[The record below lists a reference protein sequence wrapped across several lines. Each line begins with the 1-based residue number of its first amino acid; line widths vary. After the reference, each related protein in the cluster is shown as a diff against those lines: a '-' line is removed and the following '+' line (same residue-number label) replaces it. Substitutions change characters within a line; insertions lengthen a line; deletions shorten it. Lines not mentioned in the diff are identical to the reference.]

1 MAGGK
6 ETPRQ
11 KMIGMMYLVLTA
23 LLALQVTSAILEKFV
38 LLNNSLETST
48 GSSNRVNQ
56 ETVEKIKQAVSKSG
70 NRPADVAV
78 MAQADQV
85 RKTSSELVAEIDRLK
100 QQITVEAGGGTDEQG
115 NIKNLSEEEKVAQ
128 IMIKGESR
136 NGEAYKLQKTLNA
149 YTESMSKIGNAKYGS
164 MALDGKDDPIA
175 SRSKDQKGKD
185 FANLNFAQTPVPA
198 ALAVLSQKQSDVRR
212 VEGEVLD
219 YLATKVG
226 AQDVKFDKIMAM
238 LSMESKVVVA
248 GTKFKGEMFLAA
260 SSSGIQPRMS
270 LNGGPVR
277 MDNGKGIIEF
287 TAQGGGNY
295 DKQGLSRRVLSGSIS
310 YNAPDGTVKTVP
322 MQAEY
327 FVAKPSYQ
335 VETGTMPPLYL
346 GCANK
351 LSIQSPQLGALW
363 NPSFPA
369 EGATVI
375 QSGERGKITVVPNS
389 QRVRLSVVNA
399 GTTLGS
405 EDFKVNRVPRPTI
418 VYYVGGNRVTD
429 PRGVPANAAR
439 SLRVDAEPDPS
450 FAAYS
455 PQDANFRVTGVTVNL
470 ARGTKRVVGPISL
483 GAGGGSLGAMAAEM
497 QPGDRITIQLDG
509 VQRRNF
515 RGEISDVPMGTQLQ
529 VISLY

>member
-38 LLNNSLETST
+38 LLNNSLESST

-78 MAQADQV
+78 MSQADEV
-85 RKTSSELVAEIDRLK
+85 RKASSQLISDIDALK
-100 QQITVEAGGGTDEQG
+100 QRIIADAGGGTDEQG

-128 IMIKGESR
+128 IMINGEGR
-136 NGEAYKLQKTLNA
+136 KGEAYKLQSSLNG
-149 YTESMSKIGNAKYGS
+149 YTESMSKIGNAKYAS
-164 MALDGKDDPIA
+164 MALDAKDDPTA
-175 SRSKDQKGKD
+175 SRSKDQQGKD

-277 MDNGKGIIEF
+277 MDNGKGMIEF
-287 TAQGGGNY
+287 TAQGGGAY
-295 DKQGLSRRVLSGSIS
+295 DKAGLSRRVLSGSIS

-346 GCANK
+346 GCENK

-369 EGATVI
+369 EGASVI
-375 QSGERGKITVVPNS
+375 QSGERGKITVVPNAA
-389 QRVRLSVVNA
+389 RVRLSVVNA
-399 GTTLGS
+399 GSTLGS
-405 EDFKVNRVPRPTI
+405 EDFRVNRVPRPSI
-418 VYYVGGNRVTD
+418 EYLVGGRATTD
-429 PRGVPANAAR
+429 PRGVPVDGAR
-439 SLRVDAEPDPS
+439 SLQVRAVADPS
-450 FAAYS
+450 FAAYA
-455 PQDANFRVTGVTVNL
+455 PNDANFRVTGITVNL
-470 ARGTKRVVGPISL
+470 ARGTRRVAGPL
-483 GAGGGSLGAMAAEM
+483 TLPAGGGSLGAMAAEM
-497 QPGDRITIQLDG
+497 QPGDRISVTIEG

-515 RGEISDVPMGTQLQ
+515 KGDISDVPMGNMTQN
-529 VISLY
+529 IPLY